1 VGPVSIRTAT
11 LEDLAAL
18 REIFRSASLAN
29 DGDRANLLR
38 HPEFLEL
45 GDQAIVE
52 QRLRVAEVDGRP
64 VGFATTTSP
73 SGSVV
78 ELDDLFVHPDRMRR
92 GVATRLVAD
101 AVERAQLA
109 GVSRI
114 EVTANPHATAFY
126 RSVGFEEL
134 GPVET
139 ALGPGVRMALV
150 IGGVPA
156 GR

>member
-11 LEDLAAL
+11 LDDLAAL

-45 GDQAIVE
+45 GDRAIVE
-52 QRLRVAEVDGRP
+52 QRLRVAEADGRL

-78 ELDDLFVHPDRMRR
+78 ELEDLFVHPDRMRR
-92 GVATRLVAD
+92 GVATLLVAD
-101 AVERAQLA
+101 VVERAALA
-109 GVSRI
+109 GITWV
-114 EVTANPHATAFY
+114 EVTANPHAMAFY
-126 RSVGFEEL
+126 RRAGFEEL
-134 GPVET
+134 GPADTE
-139 ALGPGVRMALV
+139 LGPGVRMALAV
-150 IGGVPA
+150 GGVPG